1 MISMIEDVEL
11 AWQAGII
18 DGEGTVTL
26 AKQMRKGRPSPA
38 YRPMVTVTNTNPALV
53 MPFVDAW
60 GGGMYKRPDKRKS
73 KKWMDSWTWYCPR
86 SVVPE
91 FLRAILPYLRGKRQ
105 QAICLIDF
113 TKRCKSFP
121 RVKGN
126 AVLGKSGGSKPLGPE
141 ELFYRDGVWDA
152 IRMLNGKGQFARRGG
167 IPNALTERALN

>member
-60 GGGMYKRPDKRKS
+60 GGGMYREP
-73 KKWMDSWTWYCPR
+73 
-86 SVVPE
+86 
-91 FLRAILPYLRGKRQ
+91 GK
-105 QAICLIDF
+105 A
-113 TKRCKSFP
+113 
-121 RVKGN
+121 N
-126 AVLGKSGGSKPLGPE
+126 
-141 ELFYRDGVWDA
+141 
-152 IRMLNGKGQFARRGG
+152 
-167 IPNALTERALN
+167 